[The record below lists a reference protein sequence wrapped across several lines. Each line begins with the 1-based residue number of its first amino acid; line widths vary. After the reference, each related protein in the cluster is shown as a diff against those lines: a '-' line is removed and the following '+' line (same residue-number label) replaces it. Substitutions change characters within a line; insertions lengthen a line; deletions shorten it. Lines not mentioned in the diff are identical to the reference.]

1 LELFSCCDLVVFTI
15 EIDIIIIPL
24 ELCPVVH
31 LSLITLLDSPYVV
44 HPIFLPVVLKQA
56 RQHFLLHILQ
66 VQLRIVDKAAV
77 LELVLCTVKDFVDW
91 YASSFYS
98 LNYFLPMHN
107 LERLL
112 DIKKELMSSNLHLPI
127 LHTELTL
134 YLIGLVT
141 RDQAATFVTEAAVRT
156 FLAAFVLLAL
166 LNKVISRDKRVF
178 SA

>member
-1 LELFSCCDLVVFTI
+1 
-15 EIDIIIIPL
+15 
-24 ELCPVVH
+24 
-31 LSLITLLDSPYVV
+31 
-44 HPIFLPVVLKQA
+44 
-56 RQHFLLHILQ
+56 LLHILQ